1 MIVETDYP
9 GCILDRD
16 KIRLY
21 KQSSTSMT
29 RPKYVGEQRV
39 IRVRKHLRK
48 HFVCVNNTLLYQGDK
63 AVVFPCSMFNISS
76 HNDVFCFYYISTSL
90 DGSVNTV
97 QTNCLPVQD
106 NNNNGKLELA
116 GTRQRPW

>member
-1 MIVETDYP
+1 MSIMIIVINCQSLIHKLQITAIAKQHCTIITFLLVTNECSAGDTVIVETDYP

-39 IRVRKHLRK
+39 IRVRKHLI
-48 HFVCVNNTLLYQGDK
+48 TL
-63 AVVFPCSMFNISS
+63 
-76 HNDVFCFYYISTSL
+76 
-90 DGSVNTV
+90 
-97 QTNCLPVQD
+97 CLS
-106 NNNNGKLELA
+106 
-116 GTRQRPW
+116 